1 MILLMV
7 AGLDSCI
14 LNLLKHT
21 KLVSKTVL
29 CYKLVIFSMMHH
41 FQSMYLA
48 VSDLTSYI
56 AGLFLEKTLSIWRV
70 VEYDVGFFWKEK
82 ILCLPSGNWYSFS
95 FSFSVLPL
103 QSNQHKSCLLFLQ
116 TFLYKPPLSYLWR
129 VSLLK
134 WCICCLQYFFTEPD
148 L

>member
-29 CYKLVIFSMMHH
+29 SYKLVIFSMMHH
-41 FQSMYLA
+41 FQSMSLA

-56 AGLFLEKTLSIWRV
+56 AGLFLGKTLSI
-70 VEYDVGFFWKEK
+70 
-82 ILCLPSGNWYSFS
+82 
-95 FSFSVLPL
+95 
-103 QSNQHKSCLLFLQ
+103 
-116 TFLYKPPLSYLWR
+116 
-129 VSLLK
+129 
-134 WCICCLQYFFTEPD
+134 
-148 L
+148 